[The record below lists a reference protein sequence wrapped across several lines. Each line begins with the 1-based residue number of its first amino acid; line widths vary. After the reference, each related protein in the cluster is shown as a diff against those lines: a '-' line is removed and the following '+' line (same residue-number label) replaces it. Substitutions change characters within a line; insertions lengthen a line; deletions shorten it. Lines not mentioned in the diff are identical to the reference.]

1 LPDVEVSDFDAAALS
16 PPAAR
21 AGNGPAKQTRS
32 PAATINAERPLALI
46 IIWQSPHLPAPDAKK
61 DLAACQ

>member
-1 LPDVEVSDFDAAALS
+1 LPDVAVSDFDAVALS
-16 PPAAR
+16 PLAAR

-46 IIWQSPHLPAPDAKK
+46 IIW
-61 DLAACQ
+61 